1 MYTTKTQFRALLAE
15 NSALCYME
23 NTKTIET
30 ITPLG
35 IVNRIAEFLKNRRV
49 SDRNL
54 KSNKDHS
61 TTMSKKRIIVPVLLL
76 TYKSTN

>member
-23 NTKTIET
+23 NTKTIKT

-35 IVNRIAEFLKNRRV
+35 IVNRKAEFL

-61 TTMSKKRIIVPVLLL
+61 TTMSKKRIIVPVCPPA
-76 TYKSTN
+76 NI

>member
-15 NSALCYME
+15 NSALWCYME

-35 IVNRIAEFLKNRRV
+35 IINRKAEPSLEFLKNR
-49 SDRNL
+49 
-54 KSNKDHS
+54 
-61 TTMSKKRIIVPVLLL
+61 I
-76 TYKSTN
+76 